1 MIDISREIAA
11 PSSQELDINDTTKN
25 SLAASKLYQHN
36 GACRVVTSNLKP
48 LNHSKIVDLEPW
60 PMIPLCL
67 CENLMND
74 HGRLELDHG

>member
-48 LNHSKIVDLEPW
+48 L
-60 PMIPLCL
+60 
-67 CENLMND
+67 ENRGPGTMAND
-74 HGRLELDHG
+74 PIMSL